1 MFLQQKNKK
10 SDLNWFFNINEFEL
24 TSYFNENMIYES
36 DLRLI
41 IQH

>member
-41 IQH
+41 IQY